1 MVDGESYCFKI
12 ISPPQKCKIRFT
24 FPRSC
29 PTVFLGGRYLLSTSL
44 TVGSLTIS
52 EQAELV
58 LGENL
63 ELQTR
68 AIWVK
73 GLRGS
78 IVWARDGTGTVA
90 SLQPS
95 EQYYCFCALL
105 SHFSFTT
112 EREKKNNTY

>member
-78 IVWARDGTGTVA
+78 EGVSGV
-90 SLQPS
+90 
-95 EQYYCFCALL
+95 Y
-105 SHFSFTT
+105 
-112 EREKKNNTY
+112 